1 MTKAKRDTK
10 QEQESNNER
19 EKKSEKNVAEIL
31 IHICKEGCGEGKEVV
46 RLSVNI
52 FNQKNR
58 YYANF

>member
-46 RLSVNI
+46 RLSVQTFSI
-52 FNQKNR
+52 KEQILR
-58 YYANF
+58 